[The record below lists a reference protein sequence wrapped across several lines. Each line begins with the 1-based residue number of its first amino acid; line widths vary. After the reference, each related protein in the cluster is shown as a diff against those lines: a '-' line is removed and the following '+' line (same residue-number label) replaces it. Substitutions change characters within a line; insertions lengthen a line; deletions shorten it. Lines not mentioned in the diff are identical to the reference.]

1 MEQGLTSY
9 VKERQRAARQEG
21 DLYPGFK
28 LSSER
33 AETIFLAKRAAL
45 EAVTSLYGIPQLTPY
60 FEESVGPEN
69 LAETSAPG
77 MDEQKRRDAVRQQFD
92 GVARL
97 DQAGSSKEPV
107 PGLTQS

>member
-1 MEQGLTSY
+1 MIPR
-9 VKERQRAARQEG
+9 ERFAI
-21 DLYPGFK
+21 
-28 LSSER
+28 ER
-33 AETIFLAKRAAL
+33 AKSAAVG
-45 EAVTSLYGIPQLTPY
+45 AVTSLYGIPTLTRY
-60 FEESVGPEN
+60 FGESVGPEN
-69 LAETSAPG
+69 LTETSSPQ

>member
-1 MEQGLTSY
+1 MIPRRVAEVL
-9 VKERQRAARQEG
+9 RA
-21 DLYPGFK
+21 K
-28 LSSER
+28 LS
-33 AETIFLAKRAAL
+33 AAG
-45 EAVTSLYGIPQLTPY
+45 AVTTLYGLPMLTRY
-60 FEESVGPEN
+60 FGESVGPEN
-69 LAETSAPG
+69 LTETSSPQ

>member
-1 MEQGLTSY
+1 MAIMS
-9 VKERQRAARQEG
+9 RQSVVLRRA
-21 DLYPGFK
+21 K
-28 LSSER
+28 L
-33 AETIFLAKRAAL
+33 AAVG
-45 EAVTSLYGIPQLTPY
+45 AVTSLYGIPQLTPY

-69 LAETSAPG
+69 LTDTSSPG
-77 MDEQKRRDAVRQQFD
+77 MDEQKQRDAVRQQFD